1 MFDFDDLFKKSKESP
16 LYSAFWV
23 PIYFEPMMGSGEK
36 FTVVI
41 AAIGCDGAVRVC
53 NTIRPHVIKAMYGN
67 KHSQFNSLIN
77 VIINS
82 LNSHLSE
89 QRNFHEWVSP
99 ISGVNVGDITKSQS
113 TDMTGV
119 LRQAIQLTASLS
131 SLDFFS
137 EENNEDQY
145 SSEFTWANQV
155 RDSVIRSKPCY
166 SPYFNREFKVAGEA
180 RATKIFFLSDR
191 IAINTD
197 RIIPGQ
203 IATHL
208 DRSKARIFD
217 LLSVRDMDI
226 FTRTTFEFIVYRP
239 EDSDPTYNKSQIK
252 RLNEALLEIQ
262 EVGDKHSI
270 RVVPVTAPH
279 KAAKRIIKAESKAA

>member
-1 MFDFDDLFKKSKESP
+1 MFDFDDLFKKSKENP
-16 LYSAFWV
+16 LYSASWV

-67 KHSQFNSLIN
+67 KHTQFNSLIN

-155 RDSVIRSKPCY
+155 RDSVIRFKPCY